1 MSHYRRSVWNDK
13 ITIYHREEV
22 TDEYG
27 REKTVY
33 TRSVYDDCFFN
44 RVSTISVSGN
54 SFVASE
60 RYVVRI
66 PAEQSA
72 IVSPEDLIVKGDVA
86 DEVVRGIRLSDI
98 KDKYSGMCFTVDSVS
113 DDTKLTETA
122 HLKVTGI

>member
-1 MSHYRRSVWNDK
+1 MSHYRRSVWNDQ
-13 ITIYHREEV
+13 ITVYHRSEESDV
-22 TDEYG
+22 NG
-27 REKTVY
+27 RPRTTY

-44 RVSTISVSGN
+44 RASTISVSGN
-54 SFVASE
+54 TFVTSE

-72 IVSPEDLIVKGDVA
+72 IVSPEDLIVKGSVE
-86 DEVVRGIRLSDI
+86 DEVVTGNQLSQI
-98 KDKYSGMCFTVDSVS
+98 KVKYVGMCFTVDSVT